1 IVVNKKLDKDIF
13 KFLEQ
18 HKQSLDDIQQHI
30 YDVIIINRLKN
41 HEVAAMFT
49 SLMRQIMTTEHNAK
63 LLDSLGLDV
72 GKLNPEVL
80 AKIQQI
86 LTEEWL
92 AEQGYL
98 DK

>member
-1 IVVNKKLDKDIF
+1 MNKKMDKDIF

-18 HKQSLDDIQQHI
+18 HKQSLDEIQQHI
-30 YDVIIINRLKN
+30 YDIIIINRMKN
-41 HEVAAMFT
+41 NEVAAMFT
-49 SLMRQIMTTEHNAK
+49 SLMRQIMTTEHNAN
-63 LLDSLGLDV
+63 LLDGLGLDV

-92 AEQGYL
+92 AEQGL
-98 DK
+98 LK

>member
-1 IVVNKKLDKDIF
+1 MNKKVDKEIF
-13 KFLEQ
+13 KLLKQ

-30 YDVIIINRLKN
+30 YDVIIINQLKN
-41 HEVAAMFT
+41 HEVAVLFT

-63 LLDSLGLDV
+63 LLDSLGLGLDV

-92 AEQGYL
+92 VEQGL
-98 DK
+98 IK

>member
-1 IVVNKKLDKDIF
+1 MDKDIF

-18 HKQSLDDIQQHI
+18 HKQSLDEIQQHI
-30 YDVIIINRLKN
+30 YDIIIINRMKN
-41 HEVAAMFT
+41 NEVAAMFT
-49 SLMRQIMTTEHNAK
+49 SLMRQIMTTEHNAN
-63 LLDSLGLDV
+63 LLDGLGLDV

-92 AEQGYL
+92 AEQGL
-98 DK
+98 LK